1 MAGLPLTRM
10 SMTGKN
16 RVVDG
21 SVTVRVVIRSL
32 LDELGL
38 RSKISLN
45 FHSIKLIFD
54 STQAKNI
61 RIGSKPIFF
70 FLQTGIIIII
80 GFLLYKCILRLAFP
94 VFSFLYLT
102 TSLLFFIAWTC
113 SCFFIWRFN

>member
-1 MAGLPLTRM
+1 M

-16 RVVDG
+16 RMVDG
-21 SVTVRVVIRSL
+21 SMTVRVVIRSL

-45 FHSIKLIFD
+45 FHSIKWFFD

-70 FLQTGIIIII
+70 FFFYKLALLLSSDFYFTNASSDSL
-80 GFLLYKCILRLAFP
+80 FLF
-94 VFSFLYLT
+94 
-102 TSLLFFIAWTC
+102 LLFFI
-113 SCFFIWRFN
+113 